1 MAGVESTPPLRHPP
15 PPIARGNAFSRC
27 ALLVKQEAAM
37 GKAPRNLPDDAENG
51 RHRGDEDIGEGLDNE
66 GRPRDPDKR
75 NANIPTPPPPD

>member
-1 MAGVESTPPLRHPP
+1 
-15 PPIARGNAFSRC
+15 
-27 ALLVKQEAAM
+27 M
-37 GKAPRNLPDDAENG
+37 GKAPRNLPDNAENG